1 MTLNAR
7 FILKCALW
15 TARLTYFVA
24 GFGFD
29 HRQLGIGVARGAK
42 AEWLDGLAPSSGQLT
57 RCFSAIAEPLVNYSN

>member
-42 AEWLDGLAPSSGQLT
+42 AEWAGRPS
-57 RCFSAIAEPLVNYSN
+57 PLQWAADALFLCDS